1 MSASPLPELSSP
13 QQPTSVYARAC
24 TSLMMPGVTKHPLS
38 ILSLLY
44 LLELTSRVL
53 EESEGVEVMGFW
65 MFSGCPEPE
74 MWSADT

>member
-1 MSASPLPELSSP
+1 
-13 QQPTSVYARAC
+13 
-24 TSLMMPGVTKHPLS
+24 MMPGVTKHPLS